1 VKVLDFG
8 LAKAN
13 GTAHKYL
20 VTIVVDTTMISAV
33 AGVVAKQLK
42 QKRAFASLEQEV
54 FLALRIAT
62 ARLLEP
68 WGAFLKTTVGL
79 TNSQYNALRILRGSH
94 PTRLTCSDIGQRM
107 IARDPDVTRVVD
119 RLTARGL
126 VERTRSSRDR
136 RVVEV
141 GITETGLALLHD
153 LDVHALRMPR
163 ALLGH
168 LGPTR
173 LRHLRALLEAVIAD
187 MGTFP

>member
-1 VKVLDFG
+1 
-8 LAKAN
+8 
-13 GTAHKYL
+13 
-20 VTIVVDTTMISAV
+20 V

-42 QKRAFASLEQEV
+42 QKRAFASPEQEV
-54 FLALRIAT
+54 LLGLRLAA
-62 ARLLEP
+62 ARLVEP
-68 WGAFLKTTVGL
+68 WGVFLKTTAGL

>member
-1 VKVLDFG
+1 
-8 LAKAN
+8 
-13 GTAHKYL
+13 
-20 VTIVVDTTMISAV
+20 V

-42 QKRAFASLEQEV
+42 QKKAFASLDQEV

-68 WGAFLKTTVGL
+68 WAAFLKTTAGL

-94 PTRLTCSDIGQRM
+94 PARLTCSDIGQRM

-119 RLTARGL
+119 RLTARKL

-141 GITETGLALLHD
+141 DITEAGLALLRD
-153 LDVHALRMPR
+153 LDVHALKMPK

-173 LRHLRALLEAVIAD
+173 LQHLRTLLEAVIAD

>member
-1 VKVLDFG
+1 LYDYCS
-8 LAKAN
+8 L
-13 GTAHKYL
+13 
-20 VTIVVDTTMISAV
+20 V
-33 AGVVAKQLK
+33 AGIVAKQLK
-42 QKRAFASLEQEV
+42 QKRAFASPEQEV
-54 FLALRIAT
+54 LLGLRIAA
-62 ARLLEP
+62 ARLVEP
-68 WGAFLKTTVGL
+68 WGAFLKTTAAL

-119 RLTARGL
+119 RLTARRL

-141 GITETGLALLHD
+141 GITEAGLTLLRE
-153 LDVHALRMPR
+153 LDVHVARMPK

-173 LRHLRALLEAVIAD
+173 LRQLRTLLEAVIAGI
-187 MGTFP
+187 GTFP

>member
-1 VKVLDFG
+1 
-8 LAKAN
+8 
-13 GTAHKYL
+13 
-20 VTIVVDTTMISAV
+20 M
-33 AGVVAKQLK
+33 AGVIAKQLK

-54 FLALRIAT
+54 FLAVRIAT

-68 WGAFLKTTVGL
+68 WAVFLKTKAGL

-126 VERTRSSRDR
+126 VERLRSSRDR

-141 GITETGLALLHD
+141 GITQAGLALLED
-153 LDVHALRMPR
+153 LDVHARRMPK

-168 LGPTR
+168 LGPAR
-173 LRHLRALLEAVIAD
+173 LRQLRTLLEAIIAN

>member
-1 VKVLDFG
+1 M
-8 LAKAN
+8 
-13 GTAHKYL
+13 T
-20 VTIVVDTTMISAV
+20 
-33 AGVVAKQLK
+33 GVVAKQLK
-42 QKRAFASLEQEV
+42 QKRAFASVEQEV

-68 WGAFLKTTVGL
+68 WGAFLKTTAGL

-119 RLTARGL
+119 RLTAGKL
-126 VERTRSSRDR
+126 VERTRSRRDR

-141 GITETGLALLHD
+141 DITEAGLALLRE
-153 LDVHALRMPR
+153 LDAHALRMPK

-173 LRHLRALLEAVIAD
+173 LRQLRTLLEGVIAD

>member
-1 VKVLDFG
+1 
-8 LAKAN
+8 
-13 GTAHKYL
+13 
-20 VTIVVDTTMISAV
+20 V

-42 QKRAFASLEQEV
+42 QKKAFASLDQEV

-68 WGAFLKTTVGL
+68 WAAFLKTTAGL

-94 PTRLTCSDIGQRM
+94 PTRLTCSDVGERM

-126 VERTRSSRDR
+126 VARTRSSRDR

-141 GITETGLALLHD
+141 GITEAGLALLRD
-153 LDVHALRMPR
+153 LDVHAQRMPK
-163 ALLGH
+163 AILGH
-168 LGPTR
+168 LGPPR
-173 LRHLRALLEAVIAD
+173 LRQLRTLLEAVIAD

>member
-1 VKVLDFG
+1 
-8 LAKAN
+8 
-13 GTAHKYL
+13 
-20 VTIVVDTTMISAV
+20 M
-33 AGVVAKQLK
+33 
-42 QKRAFASLEQEV
+42 
-54 FLALRIAT
+54 
-62 ARLLEP
+62 
-68 WGAFLKTTVGL
+68 

-119 RLTARGL
+119 RLTARRL

-141 GITETGLALLHD
+141 GLTETGLALLRD
-153 LDVHALRMPR
+153 LDVHALRMPK

-168 LGPTR
+168 LGQTR
-173 LRHLRALLEAVIAD
+173 LRQLRKLLEAVIED

>member
-1 VKVLDFG
+1 
-8 LAKAN
+8 
-13 GTAHKYL
+13 
-20 VTIVVDTTMISAV
+20 M

-42 QKRAFASLEQEV
+42 QKSAFASLEQEV

-62 ARLLEP
+62 ARVLEP
-68 WGAFLKTTVGL
+68 WAAFLKTTAGL
-79 TNSQYNALRILRGSH
+79 TNSQYNVLRILRGSH
-94 PTRLTCSDIGQRM
+94 PTPLTCSDIGQRM

-119 RLTARGL
+119 RLTAGKL
-126 VERTRSSRDR
+126 VERTRSRRDR

-141 GITETGLALLHD
+141 DITEAGLALLRD
-153 LDVHALRMPR
+153 LDAHALRMPK

-173 LRHLRALLEAVIAD
+173 LQHLRTLLEAVIAD

>member
-1 VKVLDFG
+1 
-8 LAKAN
+8 
-13 GTAHKYL
+13 
-20 VTIVVDTTMISAV
+20 
-33 AGVVAKQLK
+33 
-42 QKRAFASLEQEV
+42 
-54 FLALRIAT
+54 
-62 ARLLEP
+62 
-68 WGAFLKTTVGL
+68 
-79 TNSQYNALRILRGSH
+79 
-94 PTRLTCSDIGQRM
+94 
-107 IARDPDVTRVVD
+107 VD